1 MKISSLQEKILK
13 KANKFLKFGKFTE
26 LELSRNGYFYF
37 CPFAPTK
44 GNAKLLS
51 FIYKLS
57 SFKVYLYAT
66 LTDCIKIFRFSGFET
81 LQPQKLKNYKFIVV
95 NWGTYTSFNKRGEY
109 FDKHLNVSSQYCKNV
124 LWYIIYLDK
133 KIPKKI
139 SNNIVIVNEI
149 KKFSFFNLISIFKKL
164 LSGKIRLNIINQE
177 ISNFSLLSNYV
188 YQNFDK
194 YIVNAKKVL
203 IPYEGQP
210 FQNAIFKKVSE
221 IKPKIMTV
229 GFVHS
234 FPIGLPSNFI
244 KRSGHPQKLIL
255 NSLSQKYSFLKYL
268 GWSKNELK
276 VLPSSRF
283 KKKIKEDM
291 GNKIYL
297 PIKFYNYKSITSSLI
312 YLINYLKMDLS
323 KLEIKNHPSC
333 LKSKK
338 HIKLVKL
345 IDQTIKENKH
355 RKKIEKN
362 MSIFI
367 GATGSVIEALE
378 RDYNIF
384 HITEKP
390 VLECYTKKIWK
401 YIDATHIGNNLFNYK
416 KIKNNKL
423 IIFNNNKKIYR
434 KYIF

>member
-13 KANKFLKFGKFTE
+13 EAKKFLKFKKFTE
-26 LELSRNGYFYF
+26 LDFSLNGYFYL

-57 SFKVYLYAT
+57 SLKIYLYAT
-66 LTDCIKIFRFSGFET
+66 FIDYIKIFRFSGFET
-81 LQPQKLKNYKFIVV
+81 IQPHNLKNFKFIVV
-95 NWGTYTSFNKRGEY
+95 NWGTYNSFNKSGQY
-109 FDKHLNVSSQYCKNV
+109 FDKHLNVSSQNCKNV
-124 LWYIIYLDK
+124 LWYIIYLDE

-139 SNNIVIVNEI
+139 SSNIVIVKEI

-164 LSGKIRLNIINQE
+164 FKGKIKFNLFNQE

-194 YIVNAKKVL
+194 YIISAKKVVM
-203 IPYEGQP
+203 PYEGQP

-221 IKPKIMTV
+221 IKPTINTV

-244 KRSGHPQKLIL
+244 KRSGHPQKLFL

-276 VLPSSRF
+276 ILPSSRF
-283 KKKIKEDM
+283 KRNIKEDM

-297 PIKFYNYKSITSSLI
+297 PIKFYNYKSITNSLI
-312 YLINYLKMDLS
+312 DLINYLKMDLS
-323 KLEIKNHPSC
+323 RLEIRNHPSC
-333 LKSKK
+333 FKSKK
-338 HIKLVKL
+338 HIKLIKL
-345 IDQTIKENKH
+345 IDQIIKENKH
-355 RKKIEKN
+355 SKKIEKN
-362 MSIFI
+362 ISIFI

-378 RDYNIF
+378 RDYDIF

-390 VLECYTKKIWK
+390 FLECYTKKIWK
-401 YIDATHIGNNLFNYK
+401 YIETNRIGNNLFNYK
-416 KIKNNKL
+416 KTKNNKL
-423 IIFNNNKKIYR
+423 IIFNDNKKIYR